1 MPFFWSA
8 RFGAGLRHWGTR
20 HEHAPMSY
28 ETLRVIWWLILGVLL
43 MGFAITDGFDL
54 GLGASFTFLGRT
66 DAERRALLSSVEPVW
81 EGNQVWF
88 ILGGGSAFA
97 AWPLLYATSFSGLYL
112 AMFLVLVALILRP
125 VGFAYRD
132 KLTDA
137 RWRRGWDIALT
148 LGGALP
154 ALLLGVAFANLF
166 LGVPFHFDS
175 LQRAVVTGSFFS
187 LLHPFALLGGI
198 ISLSMLIL
206 HGNAYVSLKVG
217 EPMAARA
224 RRLGRM
230 ASVVFLLTFLGAGFW
245 VYSSLGGYAVTSA
258 MDHGGPSDPMHKTVA
273 IVTGAWLNNF
283 RTWPWMWAAPV
294 CTVGGALGANLAL
307 RAQHAGAAFMAS
319 VLVQGGTILTG
330 GFALFP
336 FLLPSSTFPSQSL
349 TVWDASSSAKT
360 LLIMLVAVGVFL
372 PIILAYTSRVFRVL
386 KGRVTLENMQD
397 HEGGY

>member
-1 MPFFWSA
+1 MSA
-8 RFGAGLRHWGTR
+8 LLDYA
-20 HEHAPMSY
+20 
-28 ETLRVIWWLILGVLL
+28 TLRVIWWLILGVLL
-43 MGFAITDGFDL
+43 IGFAITDGFDL

-66 DAERRALLSSVEPVW
+66 DAERRALLSTVEPVW

-112 AMFLVLVALILRP
+112 AMFLVLIALILRP
-125 VGFAYRD
+125 VGFTYRG
-132 KLTDA
+132 KLTDP
-137 RWRRGWDIALT
+137 RWRTGWDIALT

-175 LQRAVVTGSFFS
+175 LQRAVVSGSFFS

-198 ISLSMLIL
+198 LSLSMLIL
-206 HGNAYVSLKVG
+206 HGNAYAALKVG

-224 RRLGRM
+224 RLVGR
-230 ASVVFLLTFLGAGFW
+230 AAAVVFLLTFLGAGLW
-245 VYSSLGGYAVTSA
+245 VCSALGGYQVTSV
-258 MDHGGPSDPMHKTVA
+258 MDHAGPSDPMRKTVA

-283 RTWPWMWAAPV
+283 RIWPLLWAAPGCAV
-294 CTVGGALGANLAL
+294 VGALAAYLSL
-307 RAQHAGAAFMAS
+307 RAQHAGAAFLAS
-319 VLVQGGTILTG
+319 ILVQAGTILTG

-336 FLLPSSTFPSQSL
+336 FLLPSSTHPSQSL
-349 TVWDASSSAKT
+349 TVWDASSSTKT
-360 LLIMLVAVGVFL
+360 LLLMLAGVAVFL
-372 PIILAYTSRVFRVL
+372 PIILAYTSWVFRVL
-386 KGRVTLENMQD
+386 RGRVTLENLHD

>member
-1 MPFFWSA
+1 
-8 RFGAGLRHWGTR
+8 
-20 HEHAPMSY
+20 MSY

-125 VGFAYRD
+125 VGFAYRG
-132 KLTDA
+132 KLSDV
-137 RWRRGWDIALT
+137 RWRSAWDIALT

-154 ALLLGVAFANLF
+154 ALLLGVAFTNLF
-166 LGVPFHFDS
+166 LGVPFHFDA
-175 LQRAVVTGSFFS
+175 LQRPVVTGSFFS

-206 HGNAYVSLKVG
+206 HGNAYAALKVG
-217 EPMAARA
+217 EPMATRA
-224 RRLGRM
+224 RLVGRA
-230 ASVVFLLTFLGAGFW
+230 ASVVFLIAFLGAGYW
-245 VYSSLGGYAVTSA
+245 VYSALGGYEVSSA
-258 MDHGGPSDPMHKTVA
+258 LDHAGPSDPTRKTVA

-283 RTWPWMWAAPV
+283 RMWPWMWAAPV
-294 CTVGGALGANLAL
+294 CAVAGAVFAYLSL
-307 RAQHAGAAFMAS
+307 RAHHGGAAFMAS
-319 VLVQGGTILTG
+319 ILVQSGTILTG

-336 FLLPSSTFPSQSL
+336 FLLPSSTFPNQSL

-360 LLIMLVAVGVFL
+360 LLLMLGAVSVFL
-372 PIILAYTSRVFRVL
+372 PLILAYTGWVFRVL
-386 KGRVTLENMQD
+386 RGRITLENMHD